1 MHCFKAIQAPVMEAV
16 RVPPSAWITSQSTLI
31 WRSPRAFRSTT
42 ARRERPI
49 RRWISWVRPDCL
61 PDAASRRPRVW
72 VARGSMPYSAV
83 TQPAPLLRIQPGTLS
98 SRLAVTK
105 HLGVAEADQAGALGV
120 TVHARFDGHGPQL
133 IGLAFGGAH
142 KRGFRQGALAPG
154 ASCARMGAAYPM
166 AMSQFN
172 ASFGDRFVLERMASL
187 GALDER
193 ARAIFRNI
201 VETYLETG
209 EPVGSRTAFAGRRA
223 ALSPASIRNTMQ
235 DLTHLGL
242 LSAPH
247 TSAGRLPTHA
257 GLRLFVDGLME
268 IGDIGEDEKRGI
280 EARLVGRGQS
290 FQDALDEASSL
301 LSGLAGGAGMVV
313 TPVRDAGVK
322 HVEFV
327 ALGGDQTL
335 AVMVFD
341 DGAVENRL
349 MRTPPG
355 LTPSSLQEASN
366 FLNARLKGR
375 TLSET
380 KAEVG
385 VELDVA
391 RSELNATAARLVED
405 GLAAWGGGGAI
416 DRALIVRG
424 RANLLH
430 DAQAADLERV
440 RSLFDDLWNRKNG

>member
-1 MHCFKAIQAPVMEAV
+1 MRACAGVSCVVM
-16 RVPPSAWITSQSTLI
+16 
-31 WRSPRAFRSTT
+31 
-42 ARRERPI
+42 
-49 RRWISWVRPDCL
+49 
-61 PDAASRRPRVW
+61 
-72 VARGSMPYSAV
+72 
-83 TQPAPLLRIQPGTLS
+83 
-98 SRLAVTK
+98 
-105 HLGVAEADQAGALGV
+105 
-120 TVHARFDGHGPQL
+120 
-133 IGLAFGGAH
+133 GGA
-142 KRGFRQGALAPG
+142 
-154 ASCARMGAAYPM
+154 YPN

-172 ASFGDRFVLERMASL
+172 TSFGDRFALERMASL

-209 EPVGSRTAFAGRRA
+209 EPVGSRTVSRGGVQ
-223 ALSPASIRNTMQ
+223 LSPASIRNTMQ
-235 DLTHLGL
+235 DLTHMGL
-242 LSAPH
+242 LAAPH

-268 IGDIGEDEKRGI
+268 IGDIGEDERRSI
-280 EARLVGRGQS
+280 EARLTGRGQS

-327 ALGGDQTL
+327 ALGGEQTL

-349 MRTPPG
+349 MRTPVG
-355 LTPSSLQEASN
+355 LTPSLLQEASN

-385 VELDVA
+385 VELDMA

-430 DAQAADLERV
+430 DAQAEDLERV
-440 RSLFDDLWNRKNG
+440 RSLFDDLEQKERLIGLLDDVRGAEGVRIFIGAETRLFSLSGSAVIAAPYMTGRQKVVGAIGVIGPARLNYARVIPLVDYTAKVLGRMLDG